1 MREDYQKPLKTLTLF
16 FLSNPSD
23 QVGAIQSSFWV
34 LPNIAPANLC
44 KPIHEIINYS
54 TSIGSFESGKCG
66 KEEEKLQNFAYLE
79 NEKSLLDEIKN
90 IFHSFWRAIIWWK
103 KKKLIKNSR
112 HKL

>member
-1 MREDYQKPLKTLTLF
+1 MREDYQKPLKTLTLY

-23 QVGAIQSSFWV
+23 QVGAIQSSFRV

-54 TSIGSFESGKCG
+54 TSIWPFESGKCG
-66 KEEEKLQNFAYLE
+66 KEKDKLQKFEYLE
-79 NEKSLLDEIKN
+79 NE
-90 IFHSFWRAIIWWK
+90 RAITWLK
-103 KKKLIKNSR
+103 NNKLIKNSR